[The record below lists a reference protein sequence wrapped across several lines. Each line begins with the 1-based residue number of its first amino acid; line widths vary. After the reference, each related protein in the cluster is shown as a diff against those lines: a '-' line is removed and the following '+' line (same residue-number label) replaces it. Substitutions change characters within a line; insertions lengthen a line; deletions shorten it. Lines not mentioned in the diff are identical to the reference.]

1 MAIENQEHKEH
12 WFRKHAEA
20 IPLKCLP
27 VYVITAIQAVLS
39 AKEEDKLSDIE
50 QIIEIYEDILKEGRA
65 SGKQG

>member
-1 MAIENQEHKEH
+1 VKHEKKKPKEH
-12 WFRKHAEA
+12 WFREHAEA